1 MTKWS
6 LLNGFIINLI
16 NAIFHLYHLSFTW
29 LYLYQYM
36 LEVYTF
42 VWNLLDVS
50 LNNLIM
56 ISGHTK
62 TQNTLEIKN
71 TFILHLNCNL
81 QVKYT
86 GKNKDNTQNMNFT
99 SKYRQLPFQ
108 WYIILLYCWKNISV
122 ISIWKLMPIFDWIT
136 KKIFS
141 YSI

>member
-1 MTKWS
+1 MMTKWS
-6 LLNGFIINLI
+6 LLNGFIINII
-16 NAIFHLYHLSFTW
+16 NALFQLYHLSFTW

-42 VWNLLDVS
+42 VGILLDVS

-86 GKNKDNTQNMNFT
+86 CKNKDNTQNMNFT

-108 WYIILLYCWKNISV
+108 
-122 ISIWKLMPIFDWIT
+122 
-136 KKIFS
+136 
-141 YSI
+141 